1 MFVNENPKEDLFQYI
16 VKRHSYY
23 EAKIDVIDEKIN
35 DDPSN
40 KLMLNITN
48 STNNTNTNATF
59 ISEEERIE
67 NMIRSSKKVIEILK
81 KKMINEEKNLLGLY
95 KLKRK

>member
-1 MFVNENPKEDLFQYI
+1 MFVNENQKEDLFQYI

-35 DDPSN
+35 DDTSN
-40 KLMLNITN
+40 KLVLNLTN
-48 STNNTNTNATF
+48 TTNNTNTNATN
-59 ISEEERIE
+59 IVEEERIE
-67 NMIRSSKKVIEILK
+67 NMIRSSKKVIENLK

>member
-1 MFVNENPKEDLFQYI
+1 MFFNENQKEDLFQYI

-23 EAKIDVIDEKIN
+23 EAKIDVIDDKIN
-35 DDPSN
+35 DDSSN
-40 KLMLNITN
+40 KLMFNFNN
-48 STNNTNTNATF
+48 STNNTNTNKTN
-59 ISEEERIE
+59 ISEEDRIE
-67 NMIRSSKKVIEILK
+67 SMIKSSKILIENLK